1 MEETEMSLTQAS
13 RAEPDDDREL
23 RSFGYE
29 PQLKRSMG
37 LFSSL
42 SISISCMC
50 ITAGIFTVYA
60 YSLGLVGPSFIWTWP
75 IVAIGQIVVA
85 LVLADLAGRIPLSG
99 YAFQWTSRLV
109 NSHYGWFTGWAGLMA
124 FTPGF
129 TGLNLGL
136 ALILLNRL
144 GIGIGANGSI
154 DVGAIAV
161 TTILLTISQLL
172 INLAGVRIA
181 SRINNIAAYTAEL
194 GLSVVLTAILLVVG
208 FVTHP
213 VQSFSFLTTS
223 SVTDGGFLTAFL
235 LSGLLGIWVLTGFEG
250 AADLAEET
258 QGARRNVPRA
268 VVTSLVISTVIGF
281 FMIVALT
288 INIRDLG
295 ATTSAAV
302 PIENVLEGAL
312 GKTGAIIF
320 EIVAMVALYAG
331 GLANMAAASRLIFS
345 LSRDRMLPGSGALAT
360 VSHRT
365 GSPSGALF
373 PAAGLSIG
381 LVIVGT
387 YIATQAMTLIVGMA
401 SVGYYVVYALTI
413 LAAII
418 AARRGAL
425 AARSAFDLGRRA
437 NVIRIVAL
445 VWSVLVIAVLTIP
458 EANQQTALM
467 AGVFFVIAAAWYVG
481 ALRGRLQRGEAGVPG
496 EPTAEPVGAAVA
508 PTI

>member
-1 MEETEMSLTQAS
+1 VSLTRAS
-13 RAEPDDDREL
+13 QPEQHDDDRDL

-29 PQLKRSMG
+29 PQLDRSMG

-60 YSLGLVGPSFIWTWP
+60 YSLGTVGPAFIWTWP
-75 IVAIGQIVVA
+75 IVAIGQIIVA

-136 ALILLNRL
+136 SPILLNRI
-144 GIGIGANGSI
+144 GIGIDTTSI
-154 DVGAIAV
+154 MV
-161 TTILLTISQLL
+161 TTILLTVSQLV

-194 GLSVVLTAILLVVG
+194 GLSVVLTVILLIVG
-208 FVTHP
+208 FVTNP
-213 VQSFSFLTTS
+213 VQSVSFLTTS

-258 QGARRNVPRA
+258 QGARRNVPKA
-268 VVTSLVISTVIGF
+268 VVTSLVLAVVIGF
-281 FMIVALT
+281 FMLIALT
-288 INIRDLG
+288 INIRNLDE
-295 ATTSAAV
+295 TTGAAV
-302 PIENVLEGAL
+302 PIANVLEGAL
-312 GKTGAIIF
+312 GSTGALIF
-320 EIVAMVALYAG
+320 EAVAMVALYAG
-331 GLANMAAASRLIFS
+331 GLANMAASSRLIFS
-345 LSRDRMLPGSGALAT
+345 LSRDRMLPASGALST
-360 VSHRT
+360 VSKTT
-365 GSPSGALF
+365 GSPSGALLV
-373 PAAGLSIG
+373 AAGLSIA
-381 LVIVGT
+381 LVVIGST
-387 YIATQAMTLIVGMA
+387 IAAQAMSLIVGMA
-401 SVGYYVVYALTI
+401 SVGYYAVYALTI
-413 LAAII
+413 LGAIL

-425 AARSAFDLGRRA
+425 GSRSSFDLGSWA
-437 NVIRIVAL
+437 GPIRILAFI
-445 VWSVLVIAVLTIP
+445 WSLLVIAVLTIP

-467 AGVFFVIAAAWYVG
+467 AGGFFVIAIAWYLAV
-481 ALRGRLQRGEAGVPG
+481 LRGRINRGQAGVPSTG
-496 EPTAEPVGAAVA
+496 PSEVAGAPVPAESP
-508 PTI
+508 I

>member
-1 MEETEMSLTQAS
+1 MSLSHAS
-13 RAEPDDDREL
+13 ADHDDDREL

-29 PQLKRSMG
+29 PQLNRSMG

-60 YSLGLVGPSFIWTWP
+60 YSLGTVGPAFIWTWP

-85 LVLADLAGRIPLSG
+85 LVLAELAGRMPLSG

-136 ALILLNRL
+136 APILLNRL
-144 GIGIGANGSI
+144 GLGMNAEGQI
-154 DVGAIAV
+154 DGGAIAV
-161 TTILLTISQLL
+161 TTIALTLSQLL

-194 GLSVVLTAILLVVG
+194 GLSVVLTVILLVVG
-208 FVTHP
+208 FVTNP
-213 VQSFSFLTTS
+213 VQGFGFLTTS
-223 SVTDGGFLTAFL
+223 NVTDGGFLTAFL

-258 QGARRNVPRA
+258 QGARRNVPKA
-268 VVTSLVISTVIGF
+268 VVTSLVLAVVIGF
-281 FMIVALT
+281 FMLIALT

-295 ATTSAAV
+295 ATTSASV
-302 PIENVLEGAL
+302 PIANVLEGAL
-312 GKTGAIIF
+312 GSTGAIIF
-320 EIVAMVALYAG
+320 EAVAMVALFAG
-331 GLANMAAASRLIFS
+331 GLANMAASSRLIFS
-345 LSRDRMLPGSGALAT
+345 LSRDRMLPASPTLAT
-360 VSHRT
+360 VSRTT
-365 GSPSGALF
+365 GSPSGALLV
-373 PAAGLSIG
+373 AAGLSIA
-381 LVIVGT
+381 LVIIGST
-387 YIATQAMTLIVGMA
+387 IAAQAMSLIVGMA
-401 SVGYYVVYALTI
+401 SVGYYAVYALTI
-413 LAAII
+413 LGAIL

-425 AARSAFDLGRRA
+425 SGRSSFDLGSWA
-437 NVIRIVAL
+437 GPIRVVAF
-445 VWSVLVIAVLTIP
+445 VWSLAVIAVLTVP

-467 AGVFFVIAAAWYVG
+467 AAGFFVIAAVWYV
-481 ALRGRLQRGEAGVPG
+481 AVLRGRLARGEAGVPG
-496 EPTAEPVGAAVA
+496 AADTPQPAAVVEPA
-508 PTI
+508 V